1 MRTQRMQNES
11 NHRFDTGVSGGLHVQ
26 ILWTFHLQS
35 MIVERLDMGGNVGA
49 VRGTLELG
57 WSRQIMSSSSSYARE
72 REKTAIFRTGGNA
85 IKQDSGQ
92 LSK

>member
-1 MRTQRMQNES
+1 MRTQRMQNET

-26 ILWTFHLQS
+26 ILWTFHLQA

-57 WSRQIMSSSSSYARE
+57 
-72 REKTAIFRTGGNA
+72 
-85 IKQDSGQ
+85 
-92 LSK
+92 